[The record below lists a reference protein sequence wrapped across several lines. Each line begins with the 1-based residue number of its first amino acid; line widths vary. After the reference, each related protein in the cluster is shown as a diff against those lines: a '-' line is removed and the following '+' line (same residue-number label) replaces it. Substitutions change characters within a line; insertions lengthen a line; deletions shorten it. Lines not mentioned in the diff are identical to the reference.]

1 LALTP
6 DTPNEAFLREVDE
19 NLRRDQARDF
29 AQRYAKWLIGAVVLL
44 LAAVGAYLFWQDRQQ
59 KRTAA
64 QTEELAAVFT
74 DIGAGK
80 IQPAKAR
87 LQALEGSHSE
97 TIRALSLLTQAAI
110 ALEGNDRNTALAKY
124 RAVSGGDVPE
134 PYRNLALIRA
144 TALEFDTLKPEEVVT
159 RLEPL
164 SKPGEPWFASA
175 GEMTALAYLKQ
186 GRNAQAGKLF
196 AAIAADNQAPESAR
210 SRASQI
216 AGTLGVDASAA
227 LAAGK

>member
-1 LALTP
+1 MVQTP
-6 DTPNEAFLREVDE
+6 DAPNEAFLREVDE

-29 AQRYAKWLIGAVVLL
+29 AQRYGKWLIAAAVLL
-44 LAAVGAYLFWQDRQQ
+44 LAVTGGYLYWQEHKQ
-59 KRTAA
+59 KQTEA
-64 QTEELAAVFT
+64 QSEELAAIYT

-80 IQPAKAR
+80 AVPAKAR
-87 LQALEGSHSE
+87 LQALEDSHSDV
-97 TIRALSLLTQAAI
+97 IRALTLLTEAAI
-110 ALEGNDRNTALAKY
+110 ALEGNDRATALAKY
-124 RAVSGGDVPE
+124 RAVTDADVPQ
-134 PYRNLALIRA
+134 PYRDLALVRA
-144 TALEFDTLKPEEVVT
+144 TAIEFDTIKPEEVVA

-186 GRNAQAGKLF
+186 GRKAQAGKLF
-196 AAIAADNQAPESAR
+196 AAIVGDSQAPASAR

-227 LAAGK
+227 LAAAN